1 MASLAALILAPG
13 FLSRQAVCMISYSG
27 FPVVERCS
35 AGAVGVQRGETLD
48 LPASASQVKNVW
60 WSWAERFMS

>member
-27 FPVVERCS
+27 FP
-35 AGAVGVQRGETLD
+35 
-48 LPASASQVKNVW
+48 ASASQVKNVW